1 MALLFLWRSN
11 HLLAKIAGR
20 YFVLRVLLRV
30 LLRAA
35 TVETLR

>member
-1 MALLFLWRSN
+1 MALVFLWRSN

-20 YFVLRVLLRV
+20 QFVLRVLLRG
-30 LLRAA
+30 A